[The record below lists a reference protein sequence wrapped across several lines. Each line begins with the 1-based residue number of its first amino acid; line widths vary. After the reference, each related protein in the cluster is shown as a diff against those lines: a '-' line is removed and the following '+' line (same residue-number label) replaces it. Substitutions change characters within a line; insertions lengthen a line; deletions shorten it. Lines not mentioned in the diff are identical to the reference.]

1 MNLQQT
7 DHYSFI
13 MPTAGDVRI
22 GISLSGGGARGAAH
36 IGVLQ
41 ALSEEGLRPSV
52 VAGTSA
58 GAIIGGL
65 YAAGLQPQQMLDFIQ
80 ESKMIKLLS
89 FKPLT
94 GVLGELTYLKQRLAE
109 VIPHDRFEALQMPL
123 HVAIS
128 NLNTGRLEIR
138 SSGEL
143 FSVIAASSSI
153 PLVFS
158 PVKIGRYQYV
168 DGGLLCNLPAKPL
181 VNICDFILGVN
192 VMPAVEV
199 EGRSIQHVF
208 SIATRCFDLSIQANT
223 LPELPYCNMLLEPER
238 VSKYHIFQFSSYRE
252 IYEIGYEEAK
262 SNMPAIKEWVA
273 LKERILPLKPPPLE
287 A

>member
-1 MNLQQT
+1 MQT
-7 DHYSFI
+7 
-13 MPTAGDVRI
+13 GENVRI

-41 ALSEEGLRPSV
+41 ALLEEGLGPCV

-58 GAIIGGL
+58 GAIIGSL

-89 FKPLT
+89 FKPLRA
-94 GVLGELTYLKQRLAE
+94 VLGELTYLKERLAE
-109 VIPHDRFEALQMPL
+109 VIPHDRFEALHLPL
-123 HVAIS
+123 FVAIS
-128 NLNTGRLEIR
+128 NLNTGKVEIR

-158 PVKIGRYQYV
+158 PVRIDGQQYV
-168 DGGLLCNLPAKPL
+168 DGGLLCNLPVKPL
-181 VNICDFILGVN
+181 VNRCDFILGVN
-192 VMPAVEV
+192 VMPAVEID
-199 EGRSIQHVF
+199 GRSIQHVF

-223 LPELPYCNMLLEPER
+223 LPHLPFCNLLLEPVR
-238 VSKYHIFQFSSYRE
+238 VSKYHIFQFASYRE

-262 SNMPAIKEWVA
+262 AKMPAIKDWVA
-273 LKERILPLKPPPLE
+273 LKAQALSLRPLLPDG
-287 A
+287 

>member
-1 MNLQQT
+1 MQT
-7 DHYSFI
+7 G
-13 MPTAGDVRI
+13 GDVRI

-41 ALSEEGLRPSV
+41 ALLEEGLGPSL

-58 GAIIGGL
+58 GAIIGSL

-94 GVLGELTYLKQRLAE
+94 AVLGELTYLKERLAD
-109 VIPHDRFEALQMPL
+109 VIPHDQFEALQLPL
-123 HVAIS
+123 FVAIS
-128 NLNTGRLEIR
+128 NLNTGKVEIR

-143 FSVIAASSSI
+143 YSVIAASSSI

-158 PVKIGRYQYV
+158 PVKIGGHQYV
-168 DGGLLCNLPAKPL
+168 DGGLLCNLPVKPL
-181 VNICDFILGVN
+181 VNRCDFILGVN

-199 EGRSIQHVF
+199 DGRSIQHVF

-223 LPELPYCNMLLEPER
+223 LPHLPFCNLLLEPKK
-238 VSKYHIFQFSSYRE
+238 VSKYHIFQFASYKE
-252 IYEIGYEEAK
+252 IYEIGYDEART
-262 SNMPAIKEWVA
+262 NMPVIKDWVA
-273 LKERILPLKPPPLE
+273 LKAHALSLKSQLPDG
-287 A
+287 

>member
-1 MNLQQT
+1 MQ
-7 DHYSFI
+7 
-13 MPTAGDVRI
+13 TAGNVRI

-41 ALSEEGLRPSV
+41 ALLEEGLGPSL

-58 GAIIGGL
+58 GAIIGSL

-89 FKPLT
+89 FKPLRA
-94 GVLGELTYLKQRLAE
+94 VLGELTYLKERLAE
-109 VIPHDRFEALQMPL
+109 VIPHDRFEALQLPL
-123 HVAIS
+123 FVAIS
-128 NLNTGRLEIR
+128 NLNTGKVEIR

-143 FSVIAASSSI
+143 YSVIAASSSI

-158 PVKIGRYQYV
+158 PVSIDGQQYV
-168 DGGLLCNLPAKPL
+168 DGGLLCNLPVKPL
-181 VNICDFILGVN
+181 VNRCDFILGVN

-223 LPELPYCNMLLEPER
+223 LPQLPFCNLLLEPVR
-238 VSKYHIFQFSSYRE
+238 VSKYHIFQFASYRE
-252 IYEIGYEEAK
+252 IYDIGYEEAK
-262 SNMPAIKEWVA
+262 AKMPIIKDWVA
-273 LKERILPLKPPPLE
+273 LKAHTLSLRPLLPDG
-287 A
+287 

>member
-1 MNLQQT
+1 MQ
-7 DHYSFI
+7 
-13 MPTAGDVRI
+13 TAGKVRI

-41 ALSEEGLRPSV
+41 ALLEEGLGPSL

-89 FKPLT
+89 FKPLRA
-94 GVLGELTYLKQRLAE
+94 VLGELTYLKERLAE
-109 VIPHDRFEALQMPL
+109 VIPHDRFEALQLPL
-123 HVAIS
+123 FVAIS
-128 NLNTGRLEIR
+128 NLNTGKVEIR

-143 FSVIAASSSI
+143 YSVIAASSSI

-158 PVKIGRYQYV
+158 PVSIGGQQYV
-168 DGGLLCNLPAKPL
+168 DGGLLCNLPVKPL
-181 VNICDFILGVN
+181 VNRCDFILGVN

-199 EGRSIQHVF
+199 DGRSIQHVF

-223 LPELPYCNMLLEPER
+223 LPQLPFCNLLLEPAR
-238 VSKYHIFQFSSYRE
+238 VSKYHIFQFASYRE
-252 IYEIGYEEAK
+252 IYDIGYEEAK
-262 SNMPAIKEWVA
+262 AKMPVIRDWVA
-273 LKERILPLKPPPLE
+273 LKAHTLSLGPRLPDG
-287 A
+287 

>member
-1 MNLQQT
+1 MQT
-7 DHYSFI
+7 
-13 MPTAGDVRI
+13 GENVRI

-41 ALSEEGLRPSV
+41 ALLEEGLGPCV

-58 GAIIGGL
+58 GAIIGSL

-89 FKPLT
+89 FKPLRA
-94 GVLGELTYLKQRLAE
+94 VLGELTYLKERLAE
-109 VIPHDRFEALQMPL
+109 VIPHDRFEALHLPL
-123 HVAIS
+123 FVAIS
-128 NLNTGRLEIR
+128 NLNTGKVEIR

-158 PVKIGRYQYV
+158 PVRIDGQQYV
-168 DGGLLCNLPAKPL
+168 DGGLLCNLPVKPL
-181 VNICDFILGVN
+181 VSRCDFILGVN
-192 VMPAVEV
+192 VMPAVEID
-199 EGRSIQHVF
+199 GRSIQHVF

-223 LPELPYCNMLLEPER
+223 LPHLPFCNLLLEPVR
-238 VSKYHIFQFSSYRE
+238 VSKYHIFQFASYRE

-262 SNMPAIKEWVA
+262 AKMPVIKDWVA
-273 LKERILPLKPPPLE
+273 LKAQALSLRPLLPDG
-287 A
+287 